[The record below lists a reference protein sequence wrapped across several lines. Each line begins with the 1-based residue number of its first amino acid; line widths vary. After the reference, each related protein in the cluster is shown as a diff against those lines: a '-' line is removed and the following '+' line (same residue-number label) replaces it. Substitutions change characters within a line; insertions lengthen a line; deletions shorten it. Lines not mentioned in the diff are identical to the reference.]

1 MNYENSS
8 PGPPSPAPGPT
19 EGRGRVRHS
28 PFLSAASARSV
39 VPVLAGAVLA
49 AAMWVLLPG
58 AGPSLP
64 EAWAGPPAA
73 EETVAG
79 VPEPRG
85 SAVAEDPDRLNALI
99 RRAIDVSIPTHA
111 AEEYEAAAREYR
123 SIYEGMQG
131 IDYDA
136 LGLEDQVDYDILLGE
151 VRSQIFEI
159 DTVALYELHPVRY
172 FALGQTN
179 RLFIR
184 PGAIADR
191 GVRAAVEELRRLPQ
205 VLENGKANLTNPA
218 RVWTENAIY
227 QAYYAR
233 LLLTDYVPTAP
244 VDDPALRDELLEA
257 AQVALA
263 AVEDFEGWLE
273 SDLLP
278 RSNRSPAWDPEWIEF
293 YQFVK
298 EELYDFGFDE
308 MLRVAEE
315 EDRQIWAEMEALA
328 DSIHPSGDLQT
339 VWEVMLEEAPPWEQV
354 IPMAQSFVDM
364 ASDWLRNE
372 GSHVVTIPDYIDY
385 GARLTPPM
393 SRRTLSFGGATRGPD
408 VAGRQSGYYIL
419 TPLEDR
425 LTQEEKASRIR
436 SYNPYWTNVISYHE
450 WLGHNVQIA
459 AAREHVTRPVRRSL
473 STGYFSQAWSF
484 YLEKLLEDEGF
495 FQDRFD
501 HVSAM
506 KHRMAR
512 LQMRMWRVQRILT
525 KLKMAHGEM
534 TFDEAV
540 QAYVDRIGMEPTN
553 AFIEVQRDSQTPR
566 PPGREIIG
574 ERALLELRDE
584 YERRMGEHYTL
595 RNFNDQLLTYGDLT
609 FRQIRRLMFSD

>member
-1 MNYENSS
+1 MNAPESS
-8 PGPPSPAPGPT
+8 RPTAPSDVEAGDEGLSPRNPT
-19 EGRGRVRHS
+19 IRRTTGLQGVAT
-28 PFLSAASARSV
+28 LV
-39 VPVLAGAVLA
+39 AGVVLA
-49 AAMWVLLPG
+49 AAAWLTLPG
-58 AGPSLP
+58 GGSSPLEARASSLSMGE
-64 EAWAGPPAA
+64 EALVLG
-73 EETVAG
+73 
-79 VPEPRG
+79 
-85 SAVAEDPDRLNALI
+85 AEDPDRLHALV
-99 RRAIDVSIPTHA
+99 RQTLDVSILTHA

-123 SIYEGMQG
+123 SIYAAMQD

-136 LGLEDQVDYDILLGE
+136 LGLEDQVDYDILEGE
-151 VRSQIFEI
+151 VRTQIFEI

-191 GVRAAVEELRRLPQ
+191 GVREAVEELRRLPQ
-205 VLENGKANLTNPA
+205 VLENGKTNLTNPA

-233 LLLTDYVPTAP
+233 LLLIDYVPTAP
-244 VDDPALRDELLEA
+244 VDDPALREQLQEA
-257 AQVALA
+257 AQEALA
-263 AVEDFEGWLE
+263 AVEDFQAWLE

-293 YQFVK
+293 YQFAK
-298 EELYDFGFDE
+298 EELYDYGVDE
-308 MLRVAEE
+308 MLRIAEE
-315 EDRQIWAEMEALA
+315 EDQQIWAEMEALA

-364 ASDWLRNE
+364 ASSWLRNE

-393 SRRTLSFGGATRGPD
+393 ARRTLSFGGATQGPD

-425 LTQEEKASRIR
+425 LTEEERASRIR

-459 AAREHVTRPVRRSL
+459 AAREHVTRPLRRSL

-495 FQDRFD
+495 FEDRFD

-525 KLKMAHGEM
+525 KLKMANGEM

-584 YERRMGEHYTL
+584 YERRMGEHYSL
-595 RNFNDQLLTYGDLT
+595 MNFNDQVLTYGDLT

>member
-1 MNYENSS
+1 MGAPDSS
-8 PGPPSPAPGPT
+8 SRVRSHGPFG
-19 EGRGRVRHS
+19 GRVGSGGGRPS
-28 PFLSAASARSV
+28 WWALGGLILALALC
-39 VPVLAGAVLA
+39 VPALGVGQPTGGMDEAGEV
-49 AAMWVLLPG
+49 WEDQPLLVEQ
-58 AGPSLP
+58 
-64 EAWAGPPAA
+64 EAPTSDDPQRLRRL
-73 EETVAG
+73 V
-79 VPEPRG
+79 
-85 SAVAEDPDRLNALI
+85 ED
-99 RRAIDVSIPTHA
+99 AIAVSIPTHA
-111 AEEYEAAAREYR
+111 AEEYEAASREYGR
-123 SIYEGMQG
+123 IHEELQELDYESLDLQ
-131 IDYDA
+131 
-136 LGLEDQVDYDILLGE
+136 DQVDYDILLGE
-151 VRSQIFEI
+151 VRTQVFEI
-159 DTVALYELHPVRY
+159 DTVGLFRVHPVRY

-191 GVRAAVEELRRLPQ
+191 GVGEAVEELRRLPE
-205 VLENGKANLTNPA
+205 VLENGKSNLTNPA

-244 VDDPALRDELLEA
+244 VDDPTLREELLEA
-257 AQVALA
+257 AEVAHA
-263 AVEDFEGWLE
+263 AVVEFEDWLE
-273 SDLLP
+273 SELLP
-278 RSNRSPAWDPEWIEF
+278 RSDRSPAWDPEYIEF

-298 EELYDFGFDE
+298 EELHEFDIDE
-308 MLRVAEE
+308 MLRISEE

-339 VWEVMLEEAPPWEQV
+339 VWQVMLEEAPPWEQV

-425 LTQEEKASRIR
+425 LTPEEKASRIR

-484 YLEKLLEDEGF
+484 YLEKLLEEEGF
-495 FQDRFD
+495 FTDRFD

-525 KLKMAHGEM
+525 KLKMARGEM

-540 QAYVDRIGMEPTN
+540 QAYVDRIGMEHTN

-574 ERALLELRDE
+574 ERAFWQLRDE
-584 YERRMGEHYTL
+584 YEMRMGEHYSM
-595 RNFNDQLLTYGDLT
+595 RNFHGQVLTYGDLT
-609 FRQIRRLMFSD
+609 FRQIRRLMFAD